1 MQLRKHLRLLSWT
14 AADKLLFV
22 GYGGVTW
29 LQIRAL
35 SPEEYGLAAQL
46 LTLQAWIAIVA
57 EGSVLQGII
66 QYGQDQRERGR
77 ANALA
82 LTLHTVLTLG
92 IAGAIAL
99 ARDLLSSAFNE
110 PRFRSV
116 ALLLVLYSAIGIPRS
131 FALKLL
137 QRELRVRDVFLTN
150 AAWLGT
156 CTVLTVIF
164 LLHGWLVTFEDFALI
179 ACSGMAAGSLVGI
192 VLGRDLIEL
201 SLGGTLPARSVVGFS
216 LPQALMMAM
225 ATSIRQLD
233 IFLVQLFFSTR
244 AAGIYNAAKML
255 YRVFETGADA
265 AMWLLYP
272 TAVQLL
278 HQERRDALRALI
290 AKALVL
296 QCMIAIGTVA
306 IAEFGGTALLVRF
319 LGLRYQE
326 TAAIFNVMAFGAL
339 ALPFLMLQ
347 SVQLA
352 LHRVEQLLKITAI
365 GVAAALAAYLLAGI
379 ASALWLVGSGVVAYA
394 VVVALLLVLAVRK
407 EGLLTA
413 NGIQQALVSLRS
425 AATGSTLQRILSAN
439 TEK

>member
-1 MQLRKHLRLLSWT
+1 
-14 AADKLLFV
+14 
-22 GYGGVTW
+22 
-29 LQIRAL
+29 
-35 SPEEYGLAAQL
+35 
-46 LTLQAWIAIVA
+46 
-57 EGSVLQGII
+57 
-66 QYGQDQRERGR
+66 
-77 ANALA
+77 
-82 LTLHTVLTLG
+82 
-92 IAGAIAL
+92 
-99 ARDLLSSAFNE
+99 
-110 PRFRSV
+110 
-116 ALLLVLYSAIGIPRS
+116 
-131 FALKLL
+131 
-137 QRELRVRDVFLTN
+137 
-150 AAWLGT
+150 
-156 CTVLTVIF
+156 
-164 LLHGWLVTFEDFALI
+164 VTFEDFALI

-296 QCMIAIGTVA
+296 QCMIAIGAVA

>member
-1 MQLRKHLRLLSWT
+1 MQLRKHLGLLSWT

-66 QYGQDQRERGR
+66 QYGQDHRERGR

-82 LTLHTVLTLG
+82 FTLHTMLTLG
-92 IAGAIAL
+92 IAVAIVL
-99 ARDLLSSAFNE
+99 VRDPLSSAFNE
-110 PRFRSV
+110 SRFRSV
-116 ALLLVLYSAIGIPRS
+116 ALLLVLYCTLGIPRS

-156 CTVLTVIF
+156 CTVLTVMF
-164 LLHGWLVTFEDFALI
+164 LLRGWLVTFEDLALI
-179 ACSGMAAGSLVGI
+179 ACSGMAVGSLVGI
-192 VLGRDLIEL
+192 VLGRDLLEL
-201 SLGGTLPARSVVGFS
+201 SLRGELSARSIVGFS

-244 AAGIYNAAKML
+244 AAGVYNAAKML

-265 AMWLLYP
+265 ATWLLYP

-296 QCMIAIGTVA
+296 QCLVAIGAVA

-319 LGLRYQE
+319 LGMRYQE
-326 TAAIFNVMAFGAL
+326 TAAIFNVMALGAL

-347 SVQLA
+347 SVELA
-352 LHRVEQLLKITAI
+352 LHRVEQLLIITTI
-365 GVAAALAAYLLAGI
+365 GVAAALVGYLLAGI

-394 VVVALLLVLAVRK
+394 VVVALLLVLAVRR
-407 EGLLTA
+407 EGLL
-413 NGIQQALVSLRS
+413 ALGDIHRATVSLLSVTR
-425 AATGSTLQRILSAN
+425 TGTFQRILSAN